1 MVIAILIF
9 LTYHFISIFA
19 KNSSEDS
26 SLNPVFATWLAGIIM
41 LPFSIYLTSRAAKD
55 RALLDLDAILIP
67 LKKYFV
73 KSNLITFEEKPT
85 NNEAGEQD
93 FQYFK
98 TTKLIDLI
106 KNYRHHGLSLSHKNK
121 AIEML
126 KIRKI
131 SGNSYN
137 ETYESGIQFLEA
149 YHKNATLA
157 AITHNVALA
166 VGILGCIFKNN
177 GLEIIGTLM
186 LVLAFFAAVL
196 FLIIL
201 PKVFKNQ
208 SKFYNLLKKKLIT
221 NNIIFIVLG
230 FCLFSFIDFISI
242 KK

>member
-1 MVIAILIF
+1 M
-9 LTYHFISIFA
+9 
-19 KNSSEDS
+19 
-26 SLNPVFATWLAGIIM
+26 
-41 LPFSIYLTSRAAKD
+41 
-55 RALLDLDAILIP
+55 
-67 LKKYFV
+67 
-73 KSNLITFEEKPT
+73 ITLEEKPT

-126 KIRKI
+126 KIRNMSKLELKI
-131 SGNSYN
+131 SGNLYN
-137 ETYESGIQFLEA
+137 KTYESGIQFLEA

-157 AITHNVALA
+157 AITHNVALV